1 VGLPQRQKRALLP
14 ARYETIVEA
23 ARCARS
29 TVYEAISALEAA
41 GILSG
46 VHRLN
51 RVRVRCVD
59 LLGDDGVR
67 VVPQR
72 TSNACHFFDV
82 KHATQ
87 PPADGQ
93 RKPSESTVQR
103 G

>member
-14 ARYETIVEA
+14 ARYETIAEA

-41 GILSG
+41 GILSW
-46 VHRLN
+46 VHALKP
-51 RVRVRCVD
+51 VRVRCVD

-72 TSNACHFFDV
+72 TSNAYHFFDV

-87 PPADGQ
+87 SPADGQ